1 MNNTKMDQLGCVLY
15 IYRYLIIIIEEAKNL
30 RSWGKTQEDP
40 EGKEGGRYV
49 NTVLVYEI
57 LIN

>member
-1 MNNTKMDQLGCVLY
+1 MDQLGRVLC
-15 IYRYLIIIIEEAKNL
+15 IYRYLIVIIEEAKNL
-30 RSWGKTQEDP
+30 RRSWGKTQEEL
-40 EGKEGGRYV
+40 EGKEGGRYI

>member
-1 MNNTKMDQLGCVLY
+1 MDQLGCVLC

-30 RSWGKTQEDP
+30 RSWGKTQEDL
-40 EGKEGGRYV
+40 EGKKGGRYV